1 MKNIMKSRVLYIW
14 ISIVALIFVSCA
26 KSNIVD
32 GEKLEKRKDG
42 ELRLALEG
50 LSKNSYKYF
59 YAKIATKYKD
69 STQNVSFK
77 ISVRMKKD
85 SVVNTLLTYAR
96 LPIYNTLITPDTI
109 KMVDKRDK
117 CVMIESLDYFRKK
130 FAIDVKF
137 LNIEEFFF
145 GSPIGFDESKKYY
158 RVNDPYNYILCSHK
172 KHEIKKNIRKDRRE
186 IITYYTLSED
196 LKSLKQQKIISPQ
209 DTTTILI
216 DYIERAWVD
225 DVFLPKNIEI
235 TVQMPRQELY
245 VFLDYKK
252 IRLNKKEKI
261 HFVIPE
267 KYGECK

>member
-1 MKNIMKSRVLYIW
+1 MKNIMKSKDLYIW
-14 ISIVALIFVSCA
+14 VVLVALIFASCA
-26 KSNIVD
+26 KTPGAD
-32 GEKLEKRKDG
+32 GNKLDKKKDV
-42 ELRLALEG
+42 ELRTALENI
-50 LSKNSYKYF
+50 SQDSFSYF
-59 YAKIATKYKD
+59 YAKIGTKYKD

-77 ISVRMKKD
+77 ISVRMRKD

-130 FAIDVKF
+130 FAIDVEF
-137 LNIEEFFF
+137 QNIEEFFF
-145 GSPIGFDESKKYY
+145 GNPIAFDENKKYY
-158 RVNDPYNYILCSHK
+158 RVNDPYNYTLCSHK

-186 IITYYTLSED
+186 IITYYTLSDD
-196 LKSLKQQKIISPQ
+196 LKSLKQQKIVSPQ
-209 DTTTILI
+209 DTTIILI
-216 DYIERAWVD
+216 DYVERVWVD
-225 DVFLPKNIEI
+225 DVFLPKKVEI

>member
-1 MKNIMKSRVLYIW
+1 MKSKNLYIW
-14 ISIVALIFVSCA
+14 IGLVAMFLVSCA
-26 KSNIVD
+26 KTSVAD
-32 GEKLEKRKDG
+32 GEKLTKKKDG
-42 ELRLALEG
+42 ELRTALEDI
-50 LSKNSYKYF
+50 SQDSFDYF
-59 YAKIATKYKD
+59 YAKIGTKYKD

-77 ISVRMKKD
+77 ISVRMRKD

-117 CVMIESLDYFRKK
+117 CVMTESLNYFRKK
-130 FAIDVKF
+130 FAIDVEF
-137 LNIEEFFF
+137 QNIEEFFF
-145 GSPIGFDESKKYY
+145 GNPIAFDVNKKYY
-158 RVNDPYNYILCSHK
+158 RVNDAYNYILCSHK
-172 KHEIKKNIRKDRRE
+172 KHEIKKNIRKDKRE
-186 IITYYTLSED
+186 IITYYTLSD
-196 LKSLKQQKIISPQ
+196 DMKSLKQQRIVSPI
-209 DTTTILI
+209 DTTTIVI
-216 DYIERAWVD
+216 DYVERAWVG
-225 DVFLPKNIEI
+225 DVFLPKKVEI